1 MSEHKL
7 RKIAFDEI
15 TLTNAAQVLT
25 DALKAQGCIVL
36 MLNDNGSIGMSSTGI
51 NHYKAN
57 ELLSVG
63 IHINLSQHD
72 DAVREGAAGEVAQG
86 IQRGIDGEAA

>member
-1 MSEHKL
+1 MSEHQA
-7 RKIAFDEI
+7 RNIALHDI
-15 TLTNAAQVLT
+15 TLQNAAQVCAE
-25 DALKAQGCIVL
+25 ALQAKGCIVIIH
-36 MLNDNGSIGMSSTGI
+36 NDDGTIGMTSTGV

-72 DAVREGAAGEVAQG
+72 DAVRQGAAGEAAKATQLS
-86 IQRGIDGEAA
+86 IDGGGA